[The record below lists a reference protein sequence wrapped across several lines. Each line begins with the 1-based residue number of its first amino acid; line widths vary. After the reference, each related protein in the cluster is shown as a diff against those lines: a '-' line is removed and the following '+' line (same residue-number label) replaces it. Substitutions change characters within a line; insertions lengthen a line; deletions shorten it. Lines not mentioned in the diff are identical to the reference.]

1 MTRQEFLNALE
12 SLNVWKRGG
21 RRAPHQ
27 PLLLLLA
34 LGRISEGQER
44 LVRFAEIENDL
55 RQLLKRFGPPHGRN
69 QPEFPFW
76 HLQSDGL
83 WEIPGGDSL
92 PKKKGGSSVPA
103 RALRKLNVRG
113 GLPAGVDRLL
123 RGDRELVETAAVTLL
138 NGHFPHSFH
147 TQIRGAVGLPETMAM
162 ELPASYG
169 SASARKR
176 DPKFRRAVLT
186 AYERR
191 CAICEFDVRLD
202 DELLGLDA
210 AHIKWHAAG
219 GTRPSPERTRALQ
232 APPLRAR
239 PGSHR
244 ARPSGQPRVHAA
256 RLAGTQWDQRGLPAA
271 RRRPGTT
278 ASSTAEQLP
287 VTQPLLRGLASPGGI
302 PGRTSDFLTNKASSS
317 SPFRPHRTV
326 GYSPPELLQIAVVPV
341 QVVKRPHRLLGRFSS
356 AGQGPASP
364 ENSSTRGH

>member
-55 RQLLKRFGPPHGRN
+55 RQLLKRFGSPHGRN

-83 WEIPGGDSL
+83 WEIPGGESL

-103 RALRKLNVRG
+103 PALRKLDVRG
-113 GLPAGVDRLL
+113 GLPVGVDRLL

-147 TQIRGAVGLPETMAM
+147 TPIRDAVGLPETMAM
-162 ELPASYG
+162 EPPASYG

-176 DPKFRRAVLT
+176 GPKFRRAVLT

-219 GTRPSPERTRALQ
+219 GPDRVPNGLALCKLHHHALDRGAIGLDPAASLGFTLLVSQ
-232 APPLRAR
+232 ELSGTSEDFRRLVDAGGRPLR
-239 PGSHR
+239 
-244 ARPSGQPRVHAA
+244 QP
-256 RLAGTQWDQRGLPAA
+256 QDD
-271 RRRPGTT
+271 
-278 ASSTAEQLP
+278 SQLP
-287 VTQPLLRGLASPGGI
+287 NPGFVAWHRREVFRGEPRSP
-302 PGRTSDFLTNKASSS
+302 
-317 SPFRPHRTV
+317 
-326 GYSPPELLQIAVVPV
+326 
-341 QVVKRPHRLLGRFSS
+341 
-356 AGQGPASP
+356 
-364 ENSSTRGH
+364 

>member
-1 MTRQEFLNALE
+1 M
-12 SLNVWKRGG
+12 
-21 RRAPHQ
+21 
-27 PLLLLLA
+27 LA
-34 LGRISEGQER
+34 R
-44 LVRFAEIENDL
+44 LVRGGLEAVDPLRDARPDGVIIHANRLDALEGGVRLPRQTTPQDG
-55 RQLLKRFGPPHGRN
+55 RQLSQPLPPPRFGTLLLEPAVEVPYPVGVENLVEATDASLDLLPEPRLALHGRN

-147 TQIRGAVGLPETMAM
+147 TQIRDAVGLPETMAM
-162 ELPASYG
+162 EVPASYG

-219 GTRPSPERTRALQ
+219 GPDRVPNGLALCKLHHLALDRGAIGLDPAASLGFTLLVSQ
-232 APPLRAR
+232 ELSGTSEDFRRLVDARGRPLR
-239 PGSHR
+239 
-244 ARPSGQPRVHAA
+244 QP
-256 RLAGTQWDQRGLPAA
+256 Q
-271 RRRPGTT
+271 
-278 ASSTAEQLP
+278 SNSQLP
-287 VTQPLLRGLASPGGI
+287 NRSFVALHRREVFRGEP
-302 PGRTSDFLTNKASSS
+302 RTS
-317 SPFRPHRTV
+317 
-326 GYSPPELLQIAVVPV
+326 
-341 QVVKRPHRLLGRFSS
+341 
-356 AGQGPASP
+356 
-364 ENSSTRGH
+364 